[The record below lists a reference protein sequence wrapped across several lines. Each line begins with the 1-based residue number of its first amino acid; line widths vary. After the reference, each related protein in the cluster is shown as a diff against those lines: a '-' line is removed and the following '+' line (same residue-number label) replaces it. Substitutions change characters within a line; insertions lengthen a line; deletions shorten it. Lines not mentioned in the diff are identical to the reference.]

1 MPMCVC
7 LVPIYFC
14 LIPTPFNL
22 RQGLSLSLE
31 LGQQL
36 ASPSDLPVA
45 SAGGQEQASTVI
57 SFLQRFWGL
66 ERGPTH

>member
-1 MPMCVC
+1 MCVC

-14 LIPTPFNL
+14 LISTHFNL
-22 RQGLSLSLE
+22 RQGLSLNLE

-45 SAGGQEQASTVI
+45 SAGGQEQASTI
-57 SFLQRFWGL
+57 LSFLQRFWGSEL
-66 ERGPTH
+66 GPTH

>member
-1 MPMCVC
+1 MCVC

-14 LIPTPFNL
+14 LIPSPFNL
-22 RQGLSLSLE
+22 MQGVSLNLE

-45 SAGGQEQASTVI
+45 SAGGQEQASTTL

-66 ERGPTH
+66 ELEPTH